1 MENRNRLIVF
11 LKRFLLIF
19 ILFVST
25 VLIVYGCSA
34 VKALNKYNYNVQSD
48 IQSIYKSEDNLY
60 SLTIVSKEEA
70 SFSEEDNISTY
81 TLTIKD
87 NVLFLDGQES
97 RNVFIALSAKEM
109 LWQTKNIY
117 LFKQTQEF
125 IYEE

>member
-1 MENRNRLIVF
+1 MEKRNRLIVF

-19 ILFVST
+19 VLFAST

-34 VKALNKYNYNVQSD
+34 IKALNKYNYNVQSD

-70 SFSEEDNISTY
+70 SFSEENKSLTY
-81 TLTIKD
+81 TLTVKD

-97 RNVFIALSAKEM
+97 RNVFIALSSKEM
-109 LWQTKNIY
+109 LWQTKNLY
-117 LFKQTQEF
+117 LYKQTQELN
-125 IYEE
+125 YE